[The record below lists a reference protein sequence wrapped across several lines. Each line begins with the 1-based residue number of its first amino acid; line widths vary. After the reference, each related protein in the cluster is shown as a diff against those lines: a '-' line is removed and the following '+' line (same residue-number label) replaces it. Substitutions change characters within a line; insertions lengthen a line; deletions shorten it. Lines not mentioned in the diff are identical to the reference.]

1 MEIEVITG
9 DCVTGHIVEPEDG
22 SNPIGFSARSNDHT
36 GWVRLTVGQ
45 DANSVSFE
53 GKKEELQKLV
63 ADMQEVLNDMTEPWL
78 EISTTMN
85 NLHWDGNLTCV
96 EIDKTHRH
104 VTLDDAG
111 RPAIDGYCVPDTVI
125 GRAQLQ
131 MALQAD
137 DIAGF
142 APLALEHD
150 DA

>member
-1 MEIEVITG
+1 
-9 DCVTGHIVEPEDG
+9 
-22 SNPIGFSARSNDHT
+22 
-36 GWVRLTVGQ
+36 
-45 DANSVSFE
+45 
-53 GKKEELQKLV
+53 
-63 ADMQEVLNDMTEPWL
+63 MQEVLNDMTEPWL